1 MLTVHSATTHAVA
14 MPSITYS
21 LAERPDARTIAD
33 LYRAAELRRPIDDVD
48 RIARMYAGSPLVVT
62 AWDGTR
68 LVGIVRGWTDG
79 AFDGYICD
87 LAVHPEFQTRGIGR
101 ELLRLCVSQSSSQV
115 RWVLRASVIAATY
128 YEHLGWQRI
137 ENGWYWPRG

>member
-1 MLTVHSATTHAVA
+1 

-21 LAERPDARTIAD
+21 LAKRPDARTIAD
-33 LYRAAELRRPIDDVD
+33 LYRAAELRRPIDDVN
-48 RIARMYAGSPLVVT
+48 RIARMYTSSPLVVT
-62 AWDGTR
+62 AWDGPR
-68 LVGIVRGWTDG
+68 LVGIMRAWTDG

-101 ELLRLCVSQSSSQV
+101 ELLRRCVSQSSSEVQ
-115 RWVLRASVIAATY
+115 WVLRASVIAATY

-137 ENGWYWPRG
+137 ENGWYWPRTLSARP